1 MPEKHGNVSAFT
13 AVDTPAPARLGKRVI
28 KPNPA
33 YGNSDDD
40 SLSAGSER
48 VGSDDED
55 EETRRVTVWNPKTGK
70 KLSGNAGVF
79 KKNLAKYLRTHPEWV
94 VWTGQDKS
102 PRRRAADAERSLKR
116 KRSASDRLSIDER
129 DSKHKQFQE
138 PGMPTAQ
145 DLWRSLL
152 AVCCEKAV
160 LAEVDALD
168 TEDESPERIEKF
180 SLCAPPP
187 AGGYRSYSPCYSPA
201 FATPAV

>member
-79 KKNLAKYLRTHPEWV
+79 KKNLAKYLRTHPDWV
-94 VWTGQDKS
+94 VWTGHDKDS
-102 PRRRAADAERSLKR
+102 PKR
-116 KRSASDRLSIDER
+116 KRYHEFDRSPKRKRGDRFPLQSGANGGYDFEDRL
-129 DSKHKQFQE
+129 
-138 PGMPTAQ
+138 PT
-145 DLWRSLL
+145 
-152 AVCCEKAV
+152 
-160 LAEVDALD
+160 
-168 TEDESPERIEKF
+168 
-180 SLCAPPP
+180 
-187 AGGYRSYSPCYSPA
+187 
-201 FATPAV
+201 